1 MKNNLFRKEALASA
15 QRTFDTRENLY
26 SLPLNMKLIAFL
38 LALCFALFAV
48 WMFFG
53 NLTQTLQA
61 DGIIYSK
68 NGQHHMYAPS
78 GGIVSDVLVQTGD
91 RVQEGDVIAVIYNPD
106 ALPNAEQ
113 TEFGRYVVRT
123 TQGGVITEV
132 CTEGMGIDTGDLIAS
147 MVALSSSND
156 DRVVYAFIPAGEA
169 NSIKLGMTAQVSL
182 QFAPREKYGYIE
194 GYVSD
199 IEDYTV
205 QGERLSQSFGQTVNN
220 IVDADSTYHIV
231 QITLLPDNESPN
243 GLRCSNTQG
252 ASLSIQVGAGC
263 DVDIVYGIKRP
274 YAWLV
279 DGR

>member
-1 MKNNLFRKEALASA
+1 MKNNLFRKEAVESA
-15 QRTFDTRENLY
+15 QRTFDTRENL
-26 SLPLNMKLIAFL
+26 SALPLNMKLVAFL
-38 LALCFALFAV
+38 LVLCFALFAV

-53 NLTQTLQA
+53 NLTQALQA
-61 DGIIYSK
+61 DGILYSK
-68 NGQHHMYAPS
+68 NGQHNIYAPS
-78 GGIVSDVLVQTGD
+78 SGIVSDMLVQTGD
-91 RVQEGDVIAVIYNPD
+91 RVQEGDVIAVIYNPEE
-106 ALPNAEQ
+106 LPDAEQ

-132 CTEGMGIDTGDLIAS
+132 CAEGMGIATGELLAS
-147 MVALSSSND
+147 MVALSSSSD

-169 NSIKLGMTAQVSL
+169 NPIKLGMAAQVSL

-199 IEDYTV
+199 IEAYTV
-205 QGERLSQSFGQTVNN
+205 QGEQLSQSFGHTVKN
-220 IVDADSTYHIV
+220 IVEADSAYHIV

-252 ASLSIQVGAGC
+252 ASLPVEVGTGC
-263 DVDIVYGIKRP
+263 DVDIVYGNKRP

-279 DGR
+279 DRG